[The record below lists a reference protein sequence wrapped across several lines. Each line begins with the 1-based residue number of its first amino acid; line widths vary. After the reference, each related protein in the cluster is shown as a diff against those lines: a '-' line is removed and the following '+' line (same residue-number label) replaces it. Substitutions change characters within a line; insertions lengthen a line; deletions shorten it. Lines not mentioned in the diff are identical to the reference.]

1 MDNTQLIER
10 AIAGDKDAFC
20 ALYDLYKD
28 KLYRYAYYRLG
39 NREDAEDAVSECI
52 LSAWKQIG
60 ILRSSAAF
68 QTWIFRI
75 LSRCCARRIKLTILD
90 REKTA
95 AAQDF
100 YVGQTQADTV
110 SVEVREALAQLSQS
124 EADIVLLS
132 AVAGLTSEEIAAQV
146 GMTAGG
152 VRSKLSRSLT
162 KMRNY
167 LEG

>member
-75 LSRCCARRIKLTILD
+75 LSRCCARRD
-90 REKTA
+90 RKSTRLNSSHP
-95 AAQDF
+95 
-100 YVGQTQADTV
+100 TT
-110 SVEVREALAQLSQS
+110 SRMPS
-124 EADIVLLS
+124 S
-132 AVAGLTSEEIAAQV
+132 A
-146 GMTAGG
+146 
-152 VRSKLSRSLT
+152 
-162 KMRNY
+162 
-167 LEG
+167 